1 MNKWIDICIANRQV
15 LGHRA
20 KGIKKNF
27 VIQNLILG
35 SANLRWQGEEQ
46 GFLAAKQPLR
56 TTGGSPLR

>member
-27 VIQNLILG
+27 VKENIILG
-35 SANLRWQGEEQ
+35 SANLQWQGEEQ
-46 GFLAAKQPLR
+46 GEDWEQDEEQC
-56 TTGGSPLR
+56 SSI